1 MRWNVLYL
9 TLLFSI
15 VLIVG
20 CSNNEEVL
28 ENSTDLKDENYSVR
42 KTAWDFLHKKGWN
55 NMSNK
60 DLETAVV
67 TTTIVDN
74 HVELLDQNYEGKEVL
89 SVSFKDKENTVV
101 GTPIILVDIDSN
113 KVVGYIPSE

>member
-9 TLLFSI
+9 TLLFSMI
-15 VLIVG
+15 LIVG
-20 CSNNEEVL
+20 CSNNEVL

-42 KTAWDFLHKKGWN
+42 KIAWDFLHKKGWN
-55 NMSNK
+55 DTANK
-60 DLETAVV
+60 DWETAVV
-67 TTTIVDN
+67 TTIIVDN
-74 HVELLDQNYEGKEVL
+74 YVELLDQNYEGKEVL
-89 SVSFKDKENTVV
+89 AVSFKDKENTVV